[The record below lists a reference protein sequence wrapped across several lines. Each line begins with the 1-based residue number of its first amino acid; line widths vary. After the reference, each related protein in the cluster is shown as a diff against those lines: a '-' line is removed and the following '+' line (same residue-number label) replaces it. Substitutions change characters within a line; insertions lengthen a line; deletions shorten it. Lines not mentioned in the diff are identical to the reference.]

1 MPQRVTMME
10 KRPYSKSLR
19 GKITNRTLFIGIAPV
34 LLVGVFSWF
43 SLNQLTSSAN
53 QQLDNSRK
61 ELLDVVVGNN
71 LSTTSARI
79 VNQLDAFMLE
89 RISDVVVWASAPI
102 IIQAAKAAAEA
113 HEKVGLVDKPIDE
126 IEARFKK
133 RKSLNVSPA
142 ANRFLIQQIRRST
155 HFGEV
160 FFTDKNGFNT
170 ALTNPTSDFVQRDE
184 NWWKTAW
191 ENGISV
197 GEVEFDDSAGIW
209 SIDISVRIDDP
220 ASGRSLGVMKAVL
233 GVSLI
238 QEVADHGARD
248 IPGGMVSVLN
258 SGGLLLAET
267 GTKHDQKRIM
277 VDSVNLRNSTDPAIQ
292 DVFSTK
298 NKGYVLGSGNVLG
311 YAKSAGPELY
321 RTVVTRFPGFN
332 WSVIVQQPTSI
343 ALAPIEGLSSVQASL
358 QNSKRQVIVILVVV
372 VIIVFILAFFVAGML
387 SRAITQPLLD
397 LRELADSVSKGDTS
411 RTITVNSDDEIQDVA
426 QAFERMRTSVSIIM
440 KRIKEMKAGH

>member
-1 MPQRVTMME
+1 MME

>member
-1 MPQRVTMME
+1 ME
-10 KRPYSKSLR
+10 VRPYSKSLR

-34 LLVGVFSWF
+34 LMIGIFSWF
-43 SLNQLTSSAN
+43 SLNQLTTSAN
-53 QQLDNSRK
+53 EQLDSSRA
-61 ELLDVVVGNN
+61 ELLDSVVGNN

-79 VNQLDAFMLE
+79 VSQLDTFMLE

-102 IIQAAKAAAEA
+102 ILQAAKSAAAA
-113 HEKVGLVDKPIDE
+113 HQKAGLVDKEIDE
-126 IEARFKK
+126 IEALFKT
-133 RKSLNVSPA
+133 RKSLNVSPT
-142 ANRFLIQQIRRST
+142 ANRYLIQQIRRSS

-160 FFTDKNGFNT
+160 FFTDKHGFNT

-209 SIDISVRIDDP
+209 SVDISVRIDDT

-238 QEVADHGARD
+238 QEVADKGARD
-248 IPGGMVSVLN
+248 INGGLVTVIS

-267 GTKHDQKRIM
+267 ASKHAKDRIM
-277 VDSVNLRNSTDPAIQ
+277 VNSINLRNSTDPAMQ
-292 DVFSTK
+292 EVFSAR
-298 NKGYVLGSGNVLG
+298 NKGYVLGSGQVLG

-332 WSVIVQQPTSI
+332 WSVLVQQPTSI
-343 ALAPIEGLSSVQASL
+343 ALAPIEGLSTVQASL
-358 QNSKRQVIVILVVV
+358 QTSKRQVIVILSVVV
-372 VIIVFILAFFVAGML
+372 LAVFALAFFIAGML
-387 SRAITQPLLD
+387 SKAITRPMLD

-411 RTITVNSDDEIQDVA
+411 RTISVTSDDEIQDVA

-440 KRIKEMKAGH
+440 KRMRDMRDGQ

>member
-1 MPQRVTMME
+1 MME

-19 GKITNRTLFIGIAPV
+19 GKITNRTLFIGIVPV
-34 LLVGVFSWF
+34 LLVGVFAWF

-53 QQLDNSRK
+53 QELDKSRS
-61 ELLDVVVGNN
+61 ELLDSVVGNN

-79 VNQLDAFMLE
+79 VSQLDAFMLE

-102 IIQAAKAAAEA
+102 IIQAAKSAAEA
-113 HEKVGLVDKPIDE
+113 HQKLGLVDKPIDE
-126 IEARFKK
+126 IESRFKT

-142 ANRFLIQQIRRST
+142 ANRFLIQQIRRSS

-197 GEVEFDDSAGIW
+197 GEVEYDESAGIW
-209 SIDISVRIDDP
+209 SIDVSVRIDDP

-238 QEVADHGARD
+238 QQVADNGARD
-248 IPGGMVSVLN
+248 ISGGTVTVLS

-267 GTKHDQKRIM
+267 GTKHDKKRIM
-277 VDSVNLRNSTDPAIQ
+277 VESINMRNSSDPAIQ
-292 DVFSTK
+292 EVFSAR

-343 ALAPIEGLSSVQASL
+343 ALAPIKGLSTVQSSL
-358 QNSKRQVIVILVVV
+358 QTSKQQVIVILAIVV
-372 VIIVFILAFFVAGML
+372 VIVFVLAFFVAGML
-387 SRAITQPLLD
+387 SNAITRPLLD

-440 KRIKEMKAGH
+440 KRIKEMKAGR

>member
-1 MPQRVTMME
+1 ME
-10 KRPYSKSLR
+10 VRPYSKSLR

-34 LLVGVFSWF
+34 LMVGIFSWF
-43 SLNQLTSSAN
+43 SLNQLTTSAN
-53 QQLDNSRK
+53 EQLDNSRA
-61 ELLDVVVGNN
+61 ELLDSVVGNN

-79 VNQLDAFMLE
+79 VNQLDTFMLE

-102 IIQAAKAAAEA
+102 ILQAAKSAAAA
-113 HEKVGLVDKPIDE
+113 HQKAGLVDKEIDE
-126 IEARFKK
+126 IEALFKT
-133 RKSLNVSPA
+133 RKSLNISPT
-142 ANRFLIQQIRRST
+142 ANRYLIQQIRRSS

-160 FFTDKNGFNT
+160 FFTDKHGFNT

-209 SIDISVRIDDP
+209 SIDISVRIDDT

-238 QEVADHGARD
+238 QEVADKGARD
-248 IPGGMVSVLN
+248 INGGLVTVIS

-267 GTKHDQKRIM
+267 GTKHAKDRIM
-277 VDSVNLRNSTDPAIQ
+277 VDSVNLRNSTDPALQ
-292 DVFSTK
+292 EVFSAR
-298 NKGYVLGSGNVLG
+298 NKGYVLSSDQVLG

-332 WSVIVQQPTSI
+332 WSVLVQQPTSI
-343 ALAPIEGLSSVQASL
+343 ALAPIEGLSTVQASL
-358 QNSKRQVIVILVVV
+358 QTSKRQVIVILTIVVLA
-372 VIIVFILAFFVAGML
+372 VFALAFFIAGML
-387 SRAITQPLLD
+387 SKAITQPMLD

-411 RTITVNSDDEIQDVA
+411 RTISVNSDDEIQDVA

-440 KRIKEMKAGH
+440 KRMRDMRDGQ

>member
-1 MPQRVTMME
+1 ME
-10 KRPYSKSLR
+10 VRPYSKSLR

-34 LLVGVFSWF
+34 LMIGIFSWF
-43 SLNQLTSSAN
+43 SLNQLTTSAN
-53 QQLDNSRK
+53 EQLDSSRA
-61 ELLDVVVGNN
+61 ELLDSVVGNN

-79 VNQLDAFMLE
+79 VNQLDTFMLE

-102 IIQAAKAAAEA
+102 ILQAAKSAAAA
-113 HEKVGLVDKPIDE
+113 HQKAGLVDKDIDE
-126 IEARFKK
+126 IEALFKT
-133 RKSLNVSPA
+133 RKSLNISPT
-142 ANRFLIQQIRRST
+142 ANRFLIQQIRRSS

-160 FFTDKNGFNT
+160 FFTDKHGFNT

-191 ENGISV
+191 ENGLSV

-209 SIDISVRIDDP
+209 SVDISVRIDDT

-238 QEVADHGARD
+238 QEVADKGARD
-248 IPGGMVSVLN
+248 INGGLVTVIS

-267 GTKHDQKRIM
+267 ASKHSKDRIM
-277 VDSVNLRNSTDPAIQ
+277 VDSVNLRNSTDPALQ
-292 DVFSTK
+292 EVFSAR
-298 NKGYVLGSGNVLG
+298 NKGYVLGSGQVLC

-332 WSVIVQQPTSI
+332 WSVLVQQPTSI
-343 ALAPIEGLSSVQASL
+343 ALAPIEGLSTVQTSL
-358 QNSKRQVIVILVVV
+358 QTSKRQVIVILSVVV
-372 VIIVFILAFFVAGML
+372 LAVFALAFFIAGML
-387 SRAITQPLLD
+387 SKAITQPMLD

-411 RTITVNSDDEIQDVA
+411 RTISVNSDDEIQDVA

-440 KRIKEMKAGH
+440 KRMRDMREGQ

>member
-1 MPQRVTMME
+1 ME
-10 KRPYSKSLR
+10 NRPYSKSLR
-19 GKITNRTLFIGIAPV
+19 GKITNRTLFIGLAPV
-34 LLVGVFSWF
+34 LMVGVFSWL

-53 QQLDNSRK
+53 QQLDNSRAV
-61 ELLDVVVGNN
+61 LLDSVVGSN

-79 VNQLDAFMLE
+79 VSQLDAFMLE

-102 IIQAAKAAAEA
+102 IIEAAKAAAVA
-113 HEKVGLVDKPIDE
+113 HKKIGLVDQGIDE

-133 RKSLNVSPA
+133 RKSLNISPA
-142 ANRFLIQQIRRST
+142 ANRYLIQQVRRSS

-191 ENGISV
+191 ENGLSV
-197 GEVEFDDSAGIW
+197 GEVEFDESANIW

-220 ASGRSLGVMKAVL
+220 TSGRSLGVMKAVL

-238 QEVADHGARD
+238 QEVADNGARD
-248 IPGGMVSVLN
+248 INGGLVTVIS

-267 GTKHDQKRIM
+267 GTRHDKKRIM
-277 VDSVNLRNSTDPAIQ
+277 VETVNLRNSTDAAIQ
-292 DVFSTK
+292 EIFSAS
-298 NKGYVLGSGNVLG
+298 NKGYVLGTGQVLG

-332 WSVIVQQPTSI
+332 WTVLVQQPTSI
-343 ALAPIEGLSSVQASL
+343 ALAPVEGLSTVQTSL
-358 QNSKRQVIVILVVV
+358 QTSKQQIVIILVIVVVA
-372 VIIVFILAFFVAGML
+372 VFMLALFVAGLL
-387 SRAITQPLLD
+387 SKAITRPLLD
-397 LRELADSVSKGDTS
+397 LRELADAVSKGDTS
-411 RTITVNSDDEIQDVA
+411 RTISVNSDDEIQDVA

-440 KRIKEMKAGH
+440 KRIKEMKAS

>member
-1 MPQRVTMME
+1 ME
-10 KRPYSKSLR
+10 VRPYSKSLR

-34 LLVGVFSWF
+34 LMVGIFSWF
-43 SLNQLTSSAN
+43 SLNQLTTSAN
-53 QQLDNSRK
+53 EQLDNSRA
-61 ELLDVVVGNN
+61 ELLDSVVGNN
-71 LSTTSARI
+71 LSATSARI
-79 VNQLDAFMLE
+79 VNQLDTFMLE

-102 IIQAAKAAAEA
+102 ILQAAKSAAAA
-113 HEKVGLVDKPIDE
+113 HQKAGLVDKEIDE
-126 IEARFKK
+126 IEALFKT
-133 RKSLNVSPA
+133 RKSLNISPT
-142 ANRFLIQQIRRST
+142 ANRYLIQQIRRSS

-160 FFTDKNGFNT
+160 FFTDKHGFNT

-209 SIDISVRIDDP
+209 SIDISVRIDDA

-238 QEVADHGARD
+238 QEVADKGARD
-248 IPGGMVSVLN
+248 INGGLVTVIS

-267 GTKHDQKRIM
+267 GTKHAKDRIM
-277 VDSVNLRNSTDPAIQ
+277 IDSVNLRNSTDPALQ
-292 DVFSTK
+292 EVFSAR
-298 NKGYVLGSGNVLG
+298 NKGYVLSSDQVLG

-332 WSVIVQQPTSI
+332 WSVLVQQPTSI
-343 ALAPIEGLSSVQASL
+343 ALAPIEGLSTVQASL
-358 QNSKRQVIVILVVV
+358 QTSKRQVIVILSVVV
-372 VIIVFILAFFVAGML
+372 LAVFALAFFIAGML
-387 SRAITQPLLD
+387 SKAITQPMLD

-411 RTITVNSDDEIQDVA
+411 RTISVNSDDEIQDVA

-440 KRIKEMKAGH
+440 KRMRDMRDSQ

>member
-1 MPQRVTMME
+1 MME
-10 KRPYSKSLR
+10 QRAYSKSLR

-34 LLVGVFSWF
+34 LLVGIFAWL

-53 QQLDNSRK
+53 IQLDKSRA
-61 ELLDVVVGNN
+61 ELLDSVVGNN

-79 VNQLDAFMLE
+79 VSQLDAFMLE
-89 RISDVVVWASAPI
+89 RISDVIVWASAPI
-102 IIQAAKAAAEA
+102 ILQAAKSAAGA
-113 HEKVGLVDKPIDE
+113 HKKAGLVDLSIDD
-126 IEARFKK
+126 IEARFKN
-133 RKSLNVSPA
+133 RKSLNISPT
-142 ANRFLIQQIRRST
+142 ANRFLIQQIRRSS

-184 NWWKTAW
+184 NWWKKAW

-197 GEVEFDDSAGIW
+197 GEVEFDDSANIW

-238 QEVADHGARD
+238 QEVADRGARD
-248 IPGGMVSVLN
+248 INEGVVTVIS
-258 SGGLLLAET
+258 SGGQLLAET
-267 GTKHDQKRIM
+267 SSKHAKDRIM
-277 VDSVNLRNSTDPAIQ
+277 DESVNLRNSTDPAIQ
-292 DVFSTK
+292 EVFSARS
-298 NKGYVLGSGNVLG
+298 KGYVLGSGQVLG

-321 RTVVTRFPGFN
+321 RAVVTRFPGFN
-332 WSVIVQQPTSI
+332 WTVLVQQPTSV
-343 ALAPIEGLSSVQASL
+343 ALAPIEGLSTVQSSL
-358 QNSKRQVIVILVVV
+358 QSSKQQIIIILVLV
-372 VIIVFILAFFVAGML
+372 VIAVFMLAIFVASVL
-387 SRAITQPLLD
+387 SRAITRPLLD

-411 RTITVNSDDEIQDVA
+411 RTIKVNSDDEIQDVA

-440 KRIKEMKAGH
+440 KRIKDMKAAS

>member
-1 MPQRVTMME
+1 ME
-10 KRPYSKSLR
+10 VRPYSKSLR

-34 LLVGVFSWF
+34 LMIGIFSWF
-43 SLNQLTSSAN
+43 SLNQLTTSAN
-53 QQLDNSRK
+53 EQLDSSRA
-61 ELLDVVVGNN
+61 ELLDSVVGNN

-79 VNQLDAFMLE
+79 VNQLDTFMLE

-102 IIQAAKAAAEA
+102 ILQAAKSAAAA
-113 HEKVGLVDKPIDE
+113 HQKAGLVDKDIDE
-126 IEARFKK
+126 IEALFKT
-133 RKSLNVSPA
+133 RKSLNISPT
-142 ANRFLIQQIRRST
+142 ANRFLIQQIRRSS

-160 FFTDKNGFNT
+160 FFTDKHGFNT

-191 ENGISV
+191 ENGLSV

-209 SIDISVRIDDP
+209 SVDISVRIDDT

-238 QEVADHGARD
+238 QEVADKGARD
-248 IPGGMVSVLN
+248 INGGLVTVIS

-267 GTKHDQKRIM
+267 ASKHSKDRIM
-277 VDSVNLRNSTDPAIQ
+277 VDSVNLRNSTDPALQ
-292 DVFSTK
+292 EVFSAR
-298 NKGYVLGSGNVLG
+298 NKGYVLGSGQVLG

-332 WSVIVQQPTSI
+332 WSVLVQQPTSI
-343 ALAPIEGLSSVQASL
+343 ALAPIEGLSTVQTSL
-358 QNSKRQVIVILVVV
+358 QTSKRQVIVILSVVV
-372 VIIVFILAFFVAGML
+372 LAVFALAFFIAGML
-387 SRAITQPLLD
+387 SKAITQPMLD

-411 RTITVNSDDEIQDVA
+411 RTISVNSDDEIQDVA

-440 KRIKEMKAGH
+440 KRMRDMREGQ

>member
-1 MPQRVTMME
+1 MME
-10 KRPYSKSLR
+10 ARPYSKSLR

-34 LLVGVFSWF
+34 LLVGIFAWF
-43 SLNQLTSSAN
+43 SLNQLTSNAN
-53 QQLDNSRK
+53 TQLDKSRAD
-61 ELLDVVVGNN
+61 LLDSVVGNN

-79 VNQLDAFMLE
+79 VNQLDSFMLE
-89 RISDVVVWASAPI
+89 RISDVIVWASAPI
-102 IIQAAKAAAEA
+102 ILQAARAAAEA
-113 HEKVGLVDKPIDE
+113 HQKAGLVDLSIDE
-126 IEARFKK
+126 IEARFKS
-133 RKSLNVSPA
+133 RKSLKISPA
-142 ANRFLIQQIRRST
+142 ANRFLIQQIRRSS

-184 NWWKTAW
+184 NWWKKAW

-197 GEVEFDDSAGIW
+197 GEVEFDDSAKIW

-238 QEVADHGARD
+238 QEVADRGARD
-248 IPGGMVSVLN
+248 INEGVVTVIS
-258 SGGLLLAET
+258 SGGQLLAET
-267 GTKHDQKRIM
+267 SSKHAKDRIM
-277 VDSVNLRNSTDPAIQ
+277 DESVNLRNSNDPAMEE
-292 DVFSTK
+292 VFSARS
-298 NKGYVLGSGNVLG
+298 KGYALGSEQVLG

-332 WSVIVQQPTSI
+332 WTVLVQQPTSV
-343 ALAPIEGLSSVQASL
+343 ALAPIEGLSTVQSSL
-358 QNSKRQVIVILVVV
+358 QSSKQQIIIILVLV
-372 VIIVFILAFFVAGML
+372 VIAVFMLALFVASVL
-387 SRAITQPLLD
+387 SRTITRPLLD

-411 RTITVNSDDEIQDVA
+411 RTIKVNSDDEIQDVA

-440 KRIKEMKAGH
+440 KRIKDMKAAS

>member
-1 MPQRVTMME
+1 ME

-19 GKITNRTLFIGIAPV
+19 GKITNRTLFIGILPV
-34 LLVGVFSWF
+34 ILVGAFAWF

-53 QQLDNSRK
+53 QQLDQSRN
-61 ELLDVVVGNN
+61 ELLDSVVGNN

-79 VNQLDAFMLE
+79 VSQLDAFMLE

-102 IIQAAKAAAEA
+102 IIQAAKAAAEK
-113 HEKVGLVDKPIDE
+113 HQSVGLVKMSISD
-126 IEARFKK
+126 IEARFSKV
-133 RKSLNVSPA
+133 KSLNVSPE
-142 ANRFLIQQIRRST
+142 ANRFLIQQIRRSS

-160 FFTDKNGFNT
+160 FFTDRFGFNT

-197 GEVEFDDSAGIW
+197 GEVEFDKSANIW

-238 QEVADHGARD
+238 QEVADNGARD
-248 IPGGMVSVLN
+248 IQGGSVSVIS

-267 GTKHDQKRIM
+267 SSKHANNRIM
-277 VDSVNLRNSTDPAIQ
+277 VDTVNLRKSTDPAIQ
-292 DVFSTK
+292 EVFSARSR
-298 NKGYVLGSGNVLG
+298 GYVIGQGNVLG

-332 WSVIVQQPTSI
+332 WSVIVQQPESI
-343 ALAPIEGLSSVQASL
+343 ALAPIKGLSTVQTSL
-358 QNSKRQVIVILVVV
+358 QTSKQQVVVILAIVVV
-372 VIIVFILAFFVAGML
+372 VVFILAIFVAGML

-440 KRIKEMKAGH
+440 KRIKDMKATH

>member
-1 MPQRVTMME
+1 
-10 KRPYSKSLR
+10 
-19 GKITNRTLFIGIAPV
+19 
-34 LLVGVFSWF
+34 
-43 SLNQLTSSAN
+43 
-53 QQLDNSRK
+53 
-61 ELLDVVVGNN
+61 VGNN
-71 LSTTSARI
+71 LSATSARI
-79 VNQLDAFMLE
+79 VNQLDTFMLE

-102 IIQAAKAAAEA
+102 ILQAAKSAAAA
-113 HEKVGLVDKPIDE
+113 HQKAGLVDKEIDE
-126 IEARFKK
+126 IEALFKT
-133 RKSLNVSPA
+133 RKSLNISPT
-142 ANRFLIQQIRRST
+142 ANRYLIQQIRRSS

-160 FFTDKNGFNT
+160 FFTDKHGFNT

-209 SIDISVRIDDP
+209 SIDISVRIDDA

-238 QEVADHGARD
+238 QEVADKGARD
-248 IPGGMVSVLN
+248 INGGLVTVIS

-267 GTKHDQKRIM
+267 GTKHAKDRIM
-277 VDSVNLRNSTDPAIQ
+277 IDSVNLRNSTDPALQ
-292 DVFSTK
+292 EVFSAR
-298 NKGYVLGSGNVLG
+298 NKGYVLSSDQVLG

-332 WSVIVQQPTSI
+332 WSVLVQQPTSI
-343 ALAPIEGLSSVQASL
+343 ALAPIEGLSTVQASL
-358 QNSKRQVIVILVVV
+358 QTSKRQVIVILSVVV
-372 VIIVFILAFFVAGML
+372 LAVFALAFFIAGML
-387 SRAITQPLLD
+387 SKAITQPILD

-411 RTITVNSDDEIQDVA
+411 RTISVNSDDEIQDVA

-440 KRIKEMKAGH
+440 KRMRDMRDSQ

>member
-1 MPQRVTMME
+1 ME

-19 GKITNRTLFIGIAPV
+19 GKITNRTLFIGIVPV
-34 LLVGVFSWF
+34 LLVGVFAWF

-53 QQLDNSRK
+53 QQLDNSRS
-61 ELLDVVVGNN
+61 ELLDSVVGSN

-79 VNQLDAFMLE
+79 VSQLDAFMLE

-113 HEKVGLVDKPIDE
+113 HQKVGLVDQSIDE

-160 FFTDKNGFNT
+160 FFTDKHGFNT

-220 ASGRSLGVMKAVL
+220 CSGRSLGVMKAVL

-238 QEVADHGARD
+238 QEVADNGARD
-248 IPGGMVSVLN
+248 VPGGTVTVIGS
-258 SGGLLLAET
+258 SGMLLAET
-267 GTKHDQKRIM
+267 GSKHDKKRIM
-277 VDSVNLRNSTDPAIQ
+277 VESVNLRNSSDPAIQ
-292 DVFSTK
+292 KIFSSDAR
-298 NKGYVLGSGNVLG
+298 GYVIGSGNVLG
-311 YAKSAGPELY
+311 FAKSAGPELY
-321 RTVVTRFPGFN
+321 RTVVTRFPGFS
-332 WSVIVQQPTSI
+332 WTVVVQQPTSI
-343 ALAPIEGLSSVQASL
+343 ALAPIDGLSTVQAGLKTSQQQIIAIL
-358 QNSKRQVIVILVVV
+358 VIVLIVV
-372 VIIVFILAFFVAGML
+372 FALAFFIAGLL
-387 SRAITQPLLD
+387 SKTITRPLMD
-397 LRELADSVSKGDTS
+397 LRELADAVSKGDTS
-411 RTITVNSDDEIQDVA
+411 RTITVKSDDEIQDVA

-440 KRIKEMKAGH
+440 KRIKEMKAKS

>member
-1 MPQRVTMME
+1 ME
-10 KRPYSKSLR
+10 KRPYNKSLR
-19 GKITNRTLFIGIAPV
+19 GKITNRTLFIGIVPV
-34 LLVGVFSWF
+34 LLVGMFAWF
-43 SLNQLTSSAN
+43 SLNQLTTSAN
-53 QQLDNSRK
+53 QQLDKSRN
-61 ELLDVVVGNN
+61 ELLDSVVGNN
-71 LSTTSARI
+71 LGTTSARI
-79 VNQLDAFMLE
+79 VSQLDAFMLE

-102 IIQAAKAAAEA
+102 IIQAAKVAADTHQKA
-113 HEKVGLVDKPIDE
+113 GLVDKQIDE
-126 IEARFKK
+126 IEARFKT

-142 ANRFLIQQIRRST
+142 ANRFLIQQIRRSS

-197 GEVEFDDSAGIW
+197 GEVEYDDSAGIW

-233 GVSLI
+233 GVSLL
-238 QEVADHGARD
+238 QEVADNGARD
-248 IPGGMVSVLN
+248 IPGGSVTVLS

-267 GTKHDQKRIM
+267 SSKHDNKRIM

-292 DVFSTK
+292 EVFSTR
-298 NKGYVLGSGNVLG
+298 NKGYVLGDTNILG

-332 WSVIVQQPTSI
+332 WSVIVEQPKSI
-343 ALAPIEGLSSVQASL
+343 ALAPIEGLTSVQTSL
-358 QNSKRQVIVILVVV
+358 QKSKQQV
-372 VIIVFILAFFVAGML
+372 VIILALVTVIVFALAIFIAGLL
-387 SRAITQPLLD
+387 SKAITQPLLD

-440 KRIKEMKAGH
+440 KRMKEMKSGR

>member
-1 MPQRVTMME
+1 ME

-19 GKITNRTLFIGIAPV
+19 GKITNRTVFIGIAPV
-34 LLVGVFSWF
+34 LLVGMFSWF

-53 QQLDNSRK
+53 LQLDKSRS
-61 ELLDVVVGNN
+61 ELLDSVVGNN

-79 VNQLDAFMLE
+79 VSQLDAFMLE
-89 RISDVVVWASAPI
+89 RISDVIVWASAPI
-102 IIQAAKAAAEA
+102 ILQAAKSAAEA
-113 HEKVGLVDKPIDE
+113 HKKLDLVDQSIDE
-126 IEARFKK
+126 IEARFKT

-142 ANRFLIQQIRRST
+142 ANRFLIQQIRRSS

-197 GEVEFDDSAGIW
+197 GEVEFDDSANIW

-238 QEVADHGARD
+238 QEVADRGARD
-248 IPGGMVSVLN
+248 INGGVVSVIS
-258 SGGLLLAET
+258 SGGQLLAET
-267 GTKHDQKRIM
+267 ASKHAKNRIM
-277 VDSVNLRNSTDPAIQ
+277 VESVNLRNSTDPAMQ
-292 DVFSTK
+292 EVFSTR
-298 NKGYVLGSGNVLG
+298 NKGYVLGDGQVMG
-311 YAKSAGPELY
+311 YAKSGGPELY

-332 WSVIVQQPTSI
+332 WSVLVQQPTSI
-343 ALAPIEGLSSVQASL
+343 ALAPIEGLSTVQSNL
-358 QNSKRQVIVILVVV
+358 HSSKQQMIIILAIV
-372 VIIVFILAFFVAGML
+372 VIAVFMLALFVASVL
-387 SRAITQPLLD
+387 SRAITRPLLD

-440 KRIKEMKAGH
+440 KRIKDMKAGS

>member
-1 MPQRVTMME
+1 ME
-10 KRPYSKSLR
+10 VRPYSKSLR

-34 LLVGVFSWF
+34 LMVGIFSWF
-43 SLNQLTSSAN
+43 SLNQLTTSAN
-53 QQLDNSRK
+53 EQLDNSRA
-61 ELLDVVVGNN
+61 ELLDSVVGNN

-79 VNQLDAFMLE
+79 VNQLDTFMLE

-102 IIQAAKAAAEA
+102 ILQAAKSAAAA
-113 HEKVGLVDKPIDE
+113 HQKAGLVDKEIDE
-126 IEARFKK
+126 IEALFKT
-133 RKSLNVSPA
+133 RKSLNISPT
-142 ANRFLIQQIRRST
+142 ANRYLIQQIRRSS

-160 FFTDKNGFNT
+160 FFTDKHGFNT

-209 SIDISVRIDDP
+209 SIDISVRIDDT

-238 QEVADHGARD
+238 QEVADKGARD
-248 IPGGMVSVLN
+248 INGGLVTVIS

-267 GTKHDQKRIM
+267 GTKHAKDRIM
-277 VDSVNLRNSTDPAIQ
+277 VDSVNLRNSTDPALQ
-292 DVFSTK
+292 EVFSAR
-298 NKGYVLGSGNVLG
+298 NKGYVLNSDQVLG

-332 WSVIVQQPTSI
+332 WSVLVQQPTSI
-343 ALAPIEGLSSVQASL
+343 ALAPIEGLSTVQASL
-358 QNSKRQVIVILVVV
+358 QTSKRQVIVILTIVVLA
-372 VIIVFILAFFVAGML
+372 VFALAFFIAGML
-387 SRAITQPLLD
+387 SKAITQPMLD

-411 RTITVNSDDEIQDVA
+411 RTISVNSDDEIQDVA

-440 KRIKEMKAGH
+440 KRMRDMRDGQ

>member
-1 MPQRVTMME
+1 ME
-10 KRPYSKSLR
+10 VRPYSKSLR

-34 LLVGVFSWF
+34 LMVGIFSWF
-43 SLNQLTSSAN
+43 SLNQLTTSAN
-53 QQLDNSRK
+53 DQLDNSRA
-61 ELLDVVVGNN
+61 ELLDSVVGNN

-79 VNQLDAFMLE
+79 VNQLDTFMLE

-102 IIQAAKAAAEA
+102 ILQASKSAAAA
-113 HEKVGLVDKPIDE
+113 HQKAGLVDKEIDE
-126 IEARFKK
+126 IEALFKT
-133 RKSLNVSPA
+133 RKSLNISPT
-142 ANRFLIQQIRRST
+142 ANRYLIQQIRRSS

-160 FFTDKNGFNT
+160 FFTDKHGFNT

-209 SIDISVRIDDP
+209 SIDISVRIDDT

-238 QEVADHGARD
+238 QEVADKGARD
-248 IPGGMVSVLN
+248 INGGLVTVIS

-267 GTKHDQKRIM
+267 GSKHAKDRIM
-277 VDSVNLRNSTDPAIQ
+277 VDSVNLRNSTDPALQ
-292 DVFSTK
+292 EVFSAR
-298 NKGYVLGSGNVLG
+298 NKGYVLSSDQVLG

-332 WSVIVQQPTSI
+332 WSVLVQQPTSI
-343 ALAPIEGLSSVQASL
+343 ALAPIEGLSTVQASL
-358 QNSKRQVIVILVVV
+358 QTSKRQVIVILTVVV
-372 VIIVFILAFFVAGML
+372 LAVFALAFFIAGML
-387 SRAITQPLLD
+387 SKAITQPMLD

-411 RTITVNSDDEIQDVA
+411 RTISVTSNDEIEDVA

-440 KRIKEMKAGH
+440 KRMRDMRDSQ

>member
-1 MPQRVTMME
+1 ME
-10 KRPYSKSLR
+10 VRPYSKSLR

-34 LLVGVFSWF
+34 LMIGIFSWF
-43 SLNQLTSSAN
+43 SLNQLTTSAN
-53 QQLDNSRK
+53 EQLDSSRA
-61 ELLDVVVGNN
+61 ELLDSIVGNN

-79 VNQLDAFMLE
+79 VNQLDTFMLE

-102 IIQAAKAAAEA
+102 TLQAAKSAAEA
-113 HEKVGLVDKPIDE
+113 HEKTGLIDKEIDE
-126 IEARFKK
+126 IEALFKT

-142 ANRFLIQQIRRST
+142 ANRYLIQQIRRSS

-160 FFTDKNGFNT
+160 FFTDKHGFNT

-197 GEVEFDDSAGIW
+197 GEVEFDDSAAIW
-209 SIDISVRIDDP
+209 SVDISVRIDDP

-238 QEVADHGARD
+238 QEVADKSARD
-248 IPGGMVSVLN
+248 INGGQVTVIS

-267 GTKHDQKRIM
+267 GTKHAKNRIM
-277 VDSVNLRNSTDPAIQ
+277 VDSVNLRNSTDPSIQ
-292 DVFSTK
+292 EVFSTR
-298 NKGYVLGSGNVLG
+298 NKGYVLGSGQVLG

-332 WSVIVQQPTSI
+332 WTVLVQQPTSI
-343 ALAPIEGLSSVQASL
+343 ALAPIEGLSTVQASL
-358 QNSKRQVIVILVVV
+358 QTSKRQVIVILSVVV
-372 VIIVFILAFFVAGML
+372 LAVFALAFFIAGML
-387 SRAITQPLLD
+387 SKAITKPMLD

-411 RTITVNSDDEIQDVA
+411 RTISVNSDDEIQDVA

-440 KRIKEMKAGH
+440 KRMRDMRDGQ

>member
-1 MPQRVTMME
+1 ME
-10 KRPYSKSLR
+10 VRPYSKSLR

-34 LLVGVFSWF
+34 LMVGIFSWF
-43 SLNQLTSSAN
+43 SLNQLTTSAN
-53 QQLDNSRK
+53 VQLDNSRA
-61 ELLDVVVGNN
+61 ELLDSVVGNN

-79 VNQLDAFMLE
+79 VNQLDTFMLE

-102 IIQAAKAAAEA
+102 ILQAAKSAAAA
-113 HEKVGLVDKPIDE
+113 HQKAGLVDKGIDE
-126 IEARFKK
+126 IEALFKT
-133 RKSLNVSPA
+133 RKSLNISPT
-142 ANRFLIQQIRRST
+142 ANRYLIQQIRRSS

-160 FFTDKNGFNT
+160 FFTDKHGFNT

-209 SIDISVRIDDP
+209 SIDISVRIDDT

-238 QEVADHGARD
+238 QEVADKGARD
-248 IPGGMVSVLN
+248 INGGLVTVIS

-267 GTKHDQKRIM
+267 GSKHAKDRIM
-277 VDSVNLRNSTDPAIQ
+277 VDSVNLRNSTDPAMQ
-292 DVFSTK
+292 EVFSAR
-298 NKGYVLGSGNVLG
+298 NKGYVLSSDQVLG

-332 WSVIVQQPTSI
+332 WSVLVQQPTSI
-343 ALAPIEGLSSVQASL
+343 ALAPIEGLSTVQTSL
-358 QNSKRQVIVILVVV
+358 QTSKRQVIVILTIVVLA
-372 VIIVFILAFFVAGML
+372 VFALAFFIAGML
-387 SRAITQPLLD
+387 SKAITQPMLD

-411 RTITVNSDDEIQDVA
+411 RTISVNSDDEIQDVA

-440 KRIKEMKAGH
+440 KRMRDMRDGQ

>member
-1 MPQRVTMME
+1 ME

-19 GKITNRTLFIGIAPV
+19 GKITNRTLFIGIFPV
-34 LLVGVFSWF
+34 LLVGAFSWF
-43 SLNQLTSSAN
+43 SLTQLISSAN
-53 QQLDNSRK
+53 QQLDRSRA
-61 ELLDVVVGNN
+61 ELLDSVVGNN

-102 IIQAAKAAAEA
+102 IIQAARRAAEE
-113 HEKVGLVDKPIDE
+113 HQRLGLDKMS
-126 IEARFKK
+126 IEEVEAQFTE

-142 ANRFLIQQIRRST
+142 ANRYLIQQIRRSS

-160 FFTDKNGFNT
+160 FFTDRFGFNT
-170 ALTNPTSDFVQRDE
+170 ALTNPTSDFVQLDE

-191 ENGISV
+191 ENGLSV
-197 GEVEFDDSAGIW
+197 GEVEYDDSAGIW

-238 QEVADHGARD
+238 QEVADNGARD
-248 IPGGMVSVLN
+248 VPGGTVTVIGS
-258 SGGLLLAET
+258 SGMLLAET
-267 GTKHDQKRIM
+267 GSKHDKKRIM
-277 VDSVNLRNSTDPAIQ
+277 VESVNLRDSRDPAMQ
-292 DVFSTK
+292 KVFSSDAR
-298 NKGYVLGSGNVLG
+298 GYVIGTGNVLG

-332 WSVIVQQPTSI
+332 WTVVVQQPTSI
-343 ALAPIEGLSSVQASL
+343 ALAPIDGLATVQAGLKTSQQQIIAIL
-358 QNSKRQVIVILVVV
+358 VIVLIVVFV
-372 VIIVFILAFFVAGML
+372 LAFFIAGLL
-387 SRAITQPLLD
+387 SKAITRPLMD
-397 LRELADSVSKGDTS
+397 LRELADAVSKGDTS
-411 RTITVNSDDEIQDVA
+411 RTITVKSDDEIQDVA

-440 KRIKEMKAGH
+440 KRIKEMKASR

>member
-1 MPQRVTMME
+1 MD

-34 LLVGVFSWF
+34 LLVGIFSWF
-43 SLNQLTSSAN
+43 SLNQLTSTAN
-53 QQLDNSRK
+53 QQLDQSRT
-61 ELLDVVVGNN
+61 ELLDSVVGKN

-79 VNQLDAFMLE
+79 VDQLDTFMME
-89 RISDVVVWASAPI
+89 RISDVVVWASSPMI
-102 IIQAAKAAAEA
+102 VQAAKLAATA
-113 HEKVGLVDKPIDE
+113 HQREGLVPLEIDD
-126 IEARFKK
+126 IEARFKEK
-133 RKSLNVSPA
+133 KSLNVSPA
-142 ANRFLIQQIRRST
+142 ANRYLIQQIRRSS

-209 SIDISVRIDDP
+209 SVDISVRIDDP

-238 QEVADHGARD
+238 QQVADHGARD
-248 IPGGMVSVLN
+248 IPGGTVTVVS
-258 SGGLLLAET
+258 SGGQLLAET
-267 GTKHDQKRIM
+267 GSKHDKARIM
-277 VDSVNLRNSTDPAIQ
+277 VESVNLRNSTDPAIQ
-292 DVFSTK
+292 QVFSA
-298 NKGYVLGSGNVLG
+298 NNRGYVIGSGQVLG

-321 RTVVTRFPGFN
+321 RSVVARFPGFS
-332 WSVIVQQPTSI
+332 WTVLVQQPTSI
-343 ALAPIEGLSSVQASL
+343 ALAPIEGLTEVQGSL
-358 QNSKRQVIVILVVV
+358 QSSRQQMMIILGIVLVVV
-372 VIIVFILAFFVAGML
+372 FALAVFIAGVL

-397 LRELADSVSKGDTS
+397 LRELADAVSKGDTS
-411 RTITVNSDDEIQDVA
+411 HTITVNSDDEIQDVA

-440 KRIKEMKAGH
+440 KRMTDLKGKKKAA

>member
-1 MPQRVTMME
+1 ME
-10 KRPYSKSLR
+10 KRAYSKSLR
-19 GKITNRTLFIGIAPV
+19 GKITNRTLFIGITPV
-34 LLVGVFSWF
+34 LLVGFFAWF
-43 SLNQLTSSAN
+43 SMNQVTSSVN
-53 QQLDNSRK
+53 QQLDKSRA
-61 ELLDVVVGNN
+61 ELLDSVVGAN

-79 VNQLDAFMLE
+79 VSELDSFMLE

-102 IIQAAKAAAEA
+102 IVQAAKSAAEA
-113 HEKVGLVDKPIDE
+113 HQKVGLVEQEIDD
-126 IEARFKK
+126 IEARFKT

-142 ANRFLIQQIRRST
+142 ANRYLIHQIRNSS

-170 ALTNPTSDFVQRDE
+170 AMTNPTSDFVQRDE

-197 GEVEFDDSAGIW
+197 GEVEFDESANIW

-220 ASGRSLGVMKAVL
+220 AAGRSLGVMKAVL

-238 QEVADHGARD
+238 QEVADRGAKD
-248 IPGGMVSVLN
+248 ITGGLVTVIS
-258 SGGLLLAET
+258 SGGQLLAET
-267 GTKHDQKRIM
+267 GSRHAKNRIM
-277 VDSVNLRNSTDPAIQ
+277 VETINLRNSTDPAIQ
-292 DVFSTK
+292 EVFSTR
-298 NKGYVLGSGNVLG
+298 NKGYVLGSGQVLG

-343 ALAPIEGLSSVQASL
+343 ALAPIEGLASVQSNL
-358 QNSKRQVIVILVVV
+358 QTSKQQVIVILV
-372 VIIVFILAFFVAGML
+372 IVAIAVFMLAFFVAGML
-387 SRAITQPLLD
+387 SKAITQPLLD

-411 RTITVNSDDEIQDVA
+411 RTISVNSDDEIQDVA

-440 KRIKEMKAGH
+440 KRIKEMKAAA

>member
-1 MPQRVTMME
+1 ME
-10 KRPYSKSLR
+10 VRPYSKSLR

-34 LLVGVFSWF
+34 LMVGIFSWF
-43 SLNQLTSSAN
+43 SLNQLTTSAN
-53 QQLDNSRK
+53 EQLDNSRA
-61 ELLDVVVGNN
+61 ELLDSVVGNN
-71 LSTTSARI
+71 LSTTSARR
-79 VNQLDAFMLE
+79 VNQLDTFMLE

-102 IIQAAKAAAEA
+102 ILQAAKSAAAA
-113 HEKVGLVDKPIDE
+113 HQKAGLVDKEIDE
-126 IEARFKK
+126 IEALFKT
-133 RKSLNVSPA
+133 RKSLNISPT
-142 ANRFLIQQIRRST
+142 ANRYLIQQIRRSS

-160 FFTDKNGFNT
+160 FFTDKHGFNT

-209 SIDISVRIDDP
+209 SIDISVRIDDA

-238 QEVADHGARD
+238 QEVADKGARD
-248 IPGGMVSVLN
+248 INGGLVTVIS

-267 GTKHDQKRIM
+267 GTKHAKDRIM
-277 VDSVNLRNSTDPAIQ
+277 IDSVNLRNSTDPALQ
-292 DVFSTK
+292 EVFSAR
-298 NKGYVLGSGNVLG
+298 NKGYVLSSDQVLG

-332 WSVIVQQPTSI
+332 WSVLVQQPTSI
-343 ALAPIEGLSSVQASL
+343 ALAPIEGLSTVQASL
-358 QNSKRQVIVILVVV
+358 QTSKRQVIVILSVVV
-372 VIIVFILAFFVAGML
+372 LAVFALAFFIAGML
-387 SRAITQPLLD
+387 SKAITQPMLD

-411 RTITVNSDDEIQDVA
+411 RTISVNSDDEIQDVA

-440 KRIKEMKAGH
+440 KRMRDMRDSQ